1 MNSTSVKKIR
11 IGRIPGSLA
20 LLFLATVSLAS
31 DGQRSTANSAVTVSI
46 GSDKRVH
53 ITYIDGKEFIAPRET
68 NQIDCSSPKIAD
80 DKRTVGWLVLKHPD
94 CCVNYPI
101 PLSLVIYRNR
111 NVVERISGEP
121 LIWDWRF
128 LKGGSEVAVAIGP
141 QHGETGVH
149 FELHDI
155 RSGRLLD
162 EWDGHTK
169 ESPPA
174 WISGLKQ

>member
-1 MNSTSVKKIR
+1 MNRISAKKIR
-11 IGRIPGSLA
+11 MGRVPGSLA
-20 LLFLATVSLAS
+20 SLFLATVCLAS
-31 DGQRSTANSAVTVSI
+31 NAQHSTANSITTVRI

-53 ITYIDGKEFIAPRET
+53 ITYSGGKEFIAPRET
-68 NQIDCSSPKIAD
+68 DQIDCTSPKIAA
-80 DKRTVGWLVLKHPD
+80 DKRTAGWLVLKHPD

-149 FELHDI
+149 FELHDV

-162 EWDGHTK
+162 EWGGHTK